1 MNYRYTHT
9 DATCIAMDLTLN
21 EIADLRNVL
30 ELALKAELEGVS
42 KWPTRNMI
50 KALAN
55 AQVQA
60 ADIMVYEAK
69 LLADKAKLSDDI

>member
-9 DATCIAMDLTLN
+9 DATCIAMDLTLT
-21 EIADLRNVL
+21 EVADLRNVL
-30 ELALKAELEGVS
+30 ELALKSDIEGFS
-42 KWPTRNMI
+42 MWTARALI

-55 AQVQA
+55 AQSQA

>member
-1 MNYRYTHT
+1 MDYRYTHT
-9 DATCIAMDLTLN
+9 DATRIAMDLSLN

-42 KWPTRNMI
+42 KWSIRIMI

-55 AQVQA
+55 AQSQA

>member
-1 MNYRYTHT
+1 MDYRYTHT
-9 DATCIAMDLTLN
+9 DATRIAMDLSLS

-30 ELALKAELEGVS
+30 ELVLKAELEGVS
-42 KWPTRNMI
+42 KWSMRIMI

-55 AQVQA
+55 AQAQA